1 MARNE
6 ADREDLMEEAVSLV
20 RRIEFQSDLFSEPFM
35 AGFNSQGWL
44 FIYLGNDLMYRYDEQ
59 GRLRRS
65 FVDGR
70 LYRTQG
76 QTLAV
81 MVRERV
87 LKSGEPVESNLVRQ
101 DLSDEQLEAFR
112 LRMHSNLELV
122 TECLRTGIVTRQH
135 PAEMPGIADEVEGR
149 IQQVLNSKE
158 FLAPPIVRR

>member
-20 RRIEFQSDLFSEPFM
+20 RRIEFQSELFSESLM
-35 AGFNSQGWL
+35 AGFNVQGWL
-44 FIYLGNDLMYRYDEQ
+44 FVYLGNDLMYRFDEQ

-76 QTLAV
+76 RTLAV
-81 MVRERV
+81 MDRQRV
-87 LKSGEPVESNLVRQ
+87 FKSGEPVESNLVRQ
-101 DLSDEQLEAFR
+101 DLSVEQLEEFR

-122 TECLRTGIVTRQH
+122 TECLRTGVVTRQH
-135 PAEMPGIADEVEGR
+135 PAETSGIADEVESR
-149 IQQVLNSKE
+149 IRQVLNLKE
-158 FLAPPIVRR
+158 FLAPAFVRR